1 MGSPAT
7 EGRLLCVSRYL
18 AVADTAGNH
27 TYLKAILESLRS
39 EGLRIDYFWL
49 DGPAWFRPWYR
60 IPPTAAEVD
69 RLHIG
74 AGLRFGKLVFST
86 SLRLWS
92 IGLLLVATNK
102 WLRRFPKS
110 TRSPVRKLQRWAD
123 RVFAQTRKPVCANTA
138 EPSAVEQAAFGRWL
152 RRERPQAVLLNYA
165 YLSPLVDLARDQAIP
180 AAVITHDVVHQL
192 QTTTA
197 KRGAGSPDMTE
208 EAEAALLRRADL
220 IIAIHAEEA
229 ETLRRMSLNSKIIT
243 VSMPIAACDSSPSP
257 DNGPLLF
264 VASGTGP
271 NLDGIE
277 WFLADV
283 WPRLVR
289 LQPTAKLHICG
300 SVCSFLRTPASA
312 GVVLRGLVNNLADEY
327 AGAALTV
334 APLLC
339 GGGLKIKVVESFA
352 HGRAVVGSQIAFQ
365 GLGSAKE
372 LCGVVAE
379 SADEWTTQIHLLT
392 ISTDR
397 RRRLEK
403 SALQYVRD
411 HFSPG
416 ACVKD
421 LKDWVVTS

>member
-1 MGSPAT
+1 
-7 EGRLLCVSRYL
+7 
-18 AVADTAGNH
+18 
-27 TYLKAILESLRS
+27 
-39 EGLRIDYFWL
+39 
-49 DGPAWFRPWYR
+49 
-60 IPPTAAEVD
+60 
-69 RLHIG
+69 
-74 AGLRFGKLVFST
+74 
-86 SLRLWS
+86 
-92 IGLLLVATNK
+92 
-102 WLRRFPKS
+102 
-110 TRSPVRKLQRWAD
+110 
-123 RVFAQTRKPVCANTA
+123 
-138 EPSAVEQAAFGRWL
+138 
-152 RRERPQAVLLNYA
+152 
-165 YLSPLVDLARDQAIP
+165 VDLARDQAIP

-220 IIAIHAEEA
+220 IIAIQAEEA
-229 ETLRRMSLNSKIIT
+229 ETLRRMSLDSKIIT
-243 VSMPIAACDSSPSP
+243 VSMPIAARDSGPSA

-264 VASGTGP
+264 VGSGSGP
-271 NLDGIE
+271 NLDGIG

-283 WPRLVR
+283 WPRLVM

-300 SVCSFLRTPASA
+300 SVCSFLRTPCPA

-327 AGAALTV
+327 AKATLTV

-352 HGRAVVGSQIAFQ
+352 HRRAVVGSQIAFQ

-379 SADEWTTQIHLLT
+379 SPDDWARQIHLLT

-411 HFSPG
+411 HFSPE

-421 LKDWVVTS
+421 LKDWVVHRLNKGLLR